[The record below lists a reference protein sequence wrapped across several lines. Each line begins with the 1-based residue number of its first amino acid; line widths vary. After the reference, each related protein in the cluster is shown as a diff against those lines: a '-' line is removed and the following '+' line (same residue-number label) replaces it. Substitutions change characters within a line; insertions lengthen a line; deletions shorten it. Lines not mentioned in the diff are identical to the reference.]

1 MKYADLHAH
10 TVESDG
16 TYTPV
21 QLVREAVARGL
32 SAVAI
37 VDHDSVGAV
46 ACALEEAKKTN
57 CEIIPGIELTAQQ
70 DNQEIH
76 ILGYFL
82 DYQQEVLL
90 DKLKLA
96 RQNRVE
102 RVYKILENLKELGVE
117 LNAQTVFDIAG
128 FGRRLPNHGLA
139 ASGCGTVGRMH
150 IARALVKD
158 GWVSS
163 TAEAFRKYIGDRSPA
178 YVLGFR
184 FSPPE
189 AIKLIRDAGGVAVLA
204 HPYILENDG
213 LIAEFAR
220 CGLQGLEVYY
230 PEHSQSLVNFYLD
243 LAKKL
248 DLLITGG
255 SDFHGS
261 AKPNIKLG
269 MIKIPFE
276 LVEKLRQVKK

>member
-10 TVESDG
+10 TAESDG

-46 ACALEEAKKTN
+46 ACALEEAKETN
-57 CEIIPGIELTAQQ
+57 CEVIPGIELTAQQ

-82 DYQQEVLL
+82 DYQQAALL
-90 DKLKLA
+90 DELKLV

-102 RVYKILENLKELGVE
+102 RVYKIIENLKESGIE
-117 LNAQTVFDIAG
+117 LNAQTVFDIS
-128 FGRRLPNHGLA
+128 GR
-139 ASGCGTVGRMH
+139 GTVGRLH

-163 TAEAFRKYIGDRSPA
+163 ASEAFRKYIGDRSPA

-184 FSPPE
+184 FSPAE

-248 DLLITGG
+248 DLLVTGG

-269 MIKIPFE
+269 AIKVPLE
-276 LVEKLRQVKK
+276 LVEKLRQAKG

>member
-10 TVESDG
+10 TAESDG
-16 TYTPV
+16 TYTAV
-21 QLVREAVARGL
+21 QLVREAIARGL

-37 VDHDSVGAV
+37 VDHDSVGAI
-46 ACALEEAKKTN
+46 AEALKEAKETN

-90 DKLKLA
+90 DELKLV

-102 RVYKILENLKELGVE
+102 RVYKIIENLKESGIE
-117 LNAQTVFDIAG
+117 LNAQTVFDIS
-128 FGRRLPNHGLA
+128 GR
-139 ASGCGTVGRMH
+139 GTVGRMH

-163 TAEAFRKYIGDRSPA
+163 TSEAFRKYIGDRSPA
-178 YVLGFR
+178 CVLGFR
-184 FSPPE
+184 FSPAE

-230 PEHSQSLVNFYLD
+230 PEHSQSLINFYLD
-243 LAKKL
+243 MAKKL
-248 DLLITGG
+248 DLLVTGG

-261 AKPNIKLG
+261 AKPDIKLG
-269 MIKIPFE
+269 AIKVPLE
-276 LVEKLRQVKK
+276 LVEKLRQATKPILNNR

>member
-1 MKYADLHAH
+1 VKYADLHAH
-10 TVESDG
+10 TTESDG

-21 QLVREAVARGL
+21 QLVREAIARGL

-46 ACALEEAKKTN
+46 ACALKEAKETN

-70 DNQEIH
+70 DNKEIH

-90 DKLKLA
+90 DKLKLV

-102 RVYKILENLKELGVE
+102 RVYKIVENLKESGIE
-117 LNAQTVFDIAG
+117 LNAQTVFDI
-128 FGRRLPNHGLA
+128 
-139 ASGCGTVGRMH
+139 SGHGTVGRMH

-163 TAEAFRKYIGDRSPA
+163 TSEAFRKYIGDRSPA

-184 FSPPE
+184 FSPAE

-230 PEHSQSLVNFYLD
+230 PEHSQSLVNFYLG

-248 DLLITGG
+248 DLLVTGG

-261 AKPNIKLG
+261 AKPDIKLG
-269 MIKIPFE
+269 AIKVPLE
-276 LVEKLRQVKK
+276 LVEKLRQVAH